1 MEKAV
6 TPVVIGLDEK
16 SWEEK
21 LDKVEKWFGQ
31 LLMVQTSFRQLAEQT
46 AEKIG
51 EAHIKTAVQA
61 MAENAKI
68 HEQQIEELYKIIG
81 RDSSGVRKTAGK
93 LMGSAADALSNFQA
107 MLGGTSG
114 YWKDLHQLHLLN
126 LNAMSAFGMAEQ
138 LGLALGLTD
147 VVSLVFP
154 ILHDKQKNHLLLQEY
169 TLEIGAVSV
178 LYDRDFG

>member
-1 MEKAV
+1 MEKKLI
-6 TPVVIGLDEK
+6 PVVIGLDEK

-21 LDKVEKWFGQ
+21 IDKTEKWFGQ
-31 LLMVQTSFRQLAEQT
+31 LLMIQSSFQQLAEKT

-51 EAHIKTAVQA
+51 EIHIKTAILA
-61 MAENAKI
+61 MAEDAKV
-68 HEQQIEELYKIIG
+68 HEQQIEELYRIIG
-81 RDSSGVRKTAGK
+81 RDSSDVRKTAGK
-93 LMGSAADALSNFQA
+93 VMGKMSEALTGVQT

-114 YWKDLHQLHLLN
+114 YWKELHQLHLLN

-138 LGLALGLTD
+138 LGLALGLPDIVD
-147 VVSLVFP
+147 VVFP

-178 LYDRDFG
+178 LYDRDFD